1 MLKNKIYNY
10 FFKEILKSFFTIL
23 FAFTIIAWTV
33 RSVNFLDLIVDDGH
47 SLKLYATYTLLN
59 ITNVITKFIPLS
71 FLLALT
77 FSILK
82 FERQNELIIL
92 WTSGVKK
99 IKIVNLFFFL
109 SILILLFQLL
119 FSVLITPYS
128 LNKSRNLIKDSA
140 INSASLIVKINNF
153 SDTLKNTTFFVEK
166 VNNKGELENIFI
178 RDNSTLFS
186 QMVYGNIE
194 GSFKSNTSIFAKTGF
209 MKEKK
214 LVLFNGLIQSQD
226 NKNNIEYINFSRT
239 ELSLNN
245 LASRTI
251 KVPKIQEMSTINLI
265 ECLINKDISKRPDI
279 PKKILSTSELG
290 RKGERSMRNCPKS
303 GVKTE
308 VLRNLS
314 KRVVT
319 PIFIPLI
326 CLISCFMLVAN
337 KTKDKGLKKYLVFSL
352 GFIILVTAEII
363 GRYSGNSYLNSI
375 LYFITPI
382 ITILITYLFLIYKL
396 NFEKRHE

>member
-153 SDTLKNTTFFVEK
+153 SDTLVMEK
-166 VNNKGELENIFI
+166 PVA
-178 RDNSTLFS
+178 
-186 QMVYGNIE
+186 
-194 GSFKSNTSIFAKTGF
+194 GS
-209 MKEKK
+209 
-214 LVLFNGLIQSQD
+214 
-226 NKNNIEYINFSRT
+226 
-239 ELSLNN
+239 
-245 LASRTI
+245 
-251 KVPKIQEMSTINLI
+251 
-265 ECLINKDISKRPDI
+265 
-279 PKKILSTSELG
+279 
-290 RKGERSMRNCPKS
+290 
-303 GVKTE
+303 
-308 VLRNLS
+308 
-314 KRVVT
+314 
-319 PIFIPLI
+319 
-326 CLISCFMLVAN
+326 
-337 KTKDKGLKKYLVFSL
+337 
-352 GFIILVTAEII
+352 
-363 GRYSGNSYLNSI
+363 
-375 LYFITPI
+375 
-382 ITILITYLFLIYKL
+382 
-396 NFEKRHE
+396 

>member
-1 MLKNKIYNY
+1 MLKNKIYKY
-10 FFKEILKSFFTIL
+10 FFKKILKSFFTIL

-251 KVPKIQEMSTINLI
+251 KVPKIQEMSTFNLI

-337 KTKDKGLKKYLVFSL
+337 KTKDKGLKKYLIFSL

-375 LYFITPI
+375 LYFFTPI
-382 ITILITYLFLIYKL
+382 ISILITYLFLVYKL

>member
-10 FFKEILKSFFTIL
+10 FLKEILKSFFTIL

-77 FSILK
+77 FAILK
-82 FERQNELIIL
+82 FDRQNELIIL

-99 IKIVNLFFFL
+99 IKVVNIFFFL
-109 SILILLFQLL
+109 SILILIFQLL

-128 LNKSRNLIKDSA
+128 LNKSRSLIKNSA

-166 VNNKGELENIFI
+166 INNKGELENIFI
-178 RDNSTLFS
+178 RDNTNLFS
-186 QMVYGNIE
+186 GMMYGNVSGI
-194 GSFKSNTSIFAKTGF
+194 SSANTSIFAQTGF

-226 NKNNIEYINFSRT
+226 NKNNIKYINFSRT

-245 LASRTI
+245 LSSRTI
-251 KVPKIQEMSTINLI
+251 KVPKMQEMSTLNLI
-265 ECLINKDISKRPDI
+265 QCLTNRKKISI
-279 PKKILSTSELG
+279 PKKLLSTYELG
-290 RKGERSMRNCPKS
+290 RKGSTIRNCPKS
-303 GVKTE
+303 GIKTE

-314 KRVVT
+314 KRIVT
-319 PIFIPLI
+319 PLFIPLI

-337 KTKDKGLKKYLVFSL
+337 KVKDKGFKKYWVFSV
-352 GFIILVTAEII
+352 GFLILVSAEIL
-363 GRYSGNSYLNSI
+363 GRYSGYSYLNSFI
-375 LYFITPI
+375 YFITPI
-382 ITILITYLFLIYKL
+382 IMILITYLLLIYKL